1 MFLSEICRMKI
12 VIIDNYDSFTYNLA
26 HMIEKIAK
34 QSVSI
39 IRNDEEAILNKV
51 EKFDKIILSPGPG
64 LPENNGLL
72 IPLIK
77 RYANSK
83 SILGVCLG
91 HQAIG
96 LTFGCQLKNMKQV
109 VHGESR
115 NVLQLT
121 QDKFFAGIPN
131 QFQVGRYHSWLIH
144 KPTIS
149 DQIEIILTDD
159 KGEIMAI
166 RHKTCNIYG
175 IQFHPESVLTQYG
188 DNLVQNWLN
197 L

>member
-121 QDKFFAGIPN
+121 QDKIFAGIPN